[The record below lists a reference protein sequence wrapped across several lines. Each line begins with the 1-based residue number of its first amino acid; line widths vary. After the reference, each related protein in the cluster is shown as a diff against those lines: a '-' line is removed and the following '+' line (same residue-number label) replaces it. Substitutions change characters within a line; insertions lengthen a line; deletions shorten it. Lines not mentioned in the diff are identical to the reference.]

1 MAECKDCSCELKYAN
16 NNMFNNMKNT
26 KNILCKKNNT
36 NYKFMMPLEVM
47 FYLTSFSFMAY
58 YNYNYNKV
66 KKNQISY
73 N

>member
-1 MAECKDCSCELKYAN
+1 
-16 NNMFNNMKNT
+16 MFNNMKNT